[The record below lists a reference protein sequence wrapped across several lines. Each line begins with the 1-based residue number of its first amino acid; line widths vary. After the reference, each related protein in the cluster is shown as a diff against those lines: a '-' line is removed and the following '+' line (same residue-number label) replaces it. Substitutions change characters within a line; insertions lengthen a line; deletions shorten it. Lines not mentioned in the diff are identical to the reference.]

1 MPKSKRKKIL
11 ICYADA
17 GGGHKSVA
25 TALNIELSK
34 NEEFDVAMVNIA
46 KDYGSYLTRRFDIYY
61 KILTA
66 HFPYIWEKVCVKFPT
81 YFPSVAK
88 YLYEPIIWHLSKKS
102 FRKFVKEN
110 PADIYIST
118 IHLYNAGLSNVKR
131 KSGKNYK
138 LITVITD
145 IAYIPYFWINQ
156 YHDKIIFPTKE
167 AFLHSKNLLKN
178 IDNSKIDVLG
188 LPISKDYYG
197 NNFTSIVEKDPK
209 RKLNILIT
217 IGGEGLGE
225 AFELCKILDSKL
237 SGISIQVAAGKNQK
251 LVDEISLSKWKNSV
265 TSFGWVPG
273 LREKYDWADLVIM
286 KAGPT
291 TIWECIVLDKPMIIF
306 DYIKGQEDGNVDFA
320 VNYGRAKYLRNFEEI
335 AEKLSGN
342 DFENISKS
350 FPKGRFYSESLA
362 QTNWSKEIGSI
373 ISKE

>member
-1 MPKSKRKKIL
+1 MTNMKKKKIL

-25 TALNIELSK
+25 TALSAELSK
-34 NEEFDVAMVNIA
+34 NPEFEVEMVNIA
-46 KDYGSYLTRRFDIYY
+46 KDYGSFLTKRFDIYY

-66 HFPYIWEKVCVKFPT
+66 HFPYFWEKICVKFPT

-88 YLYEPIIWHLSKKS
+88 YVYEPIIWQLSKKS
-102 FRKFVKEN
+102 FKKFVAQN

-131 KSGKNYK
+131 KTGKNYK
-138 LITVITD
+138 LITVVTD

-167 AFLHSKNLLKN
+167 AFMHSKNLIKN
-178 IDNSKIDVLG
+178 IDSSKIDILG

-197 NNFTSIVEKDPK
+197 KDFQSNVVKDPK
-209 RKLNILIT
+209 RKLNILVT

-225 AFELCKILDSKL
+225 AYELCGILDENLK
-237 SGISIQVAAGKNQK
+237 GISIQVAAGKNQK
-251 LVDEISLSKWKNSV
+251 LVEEIAGTKWNNNISA
-265 TSFGWVPG
+265 FGWVPG
-273 LREKYDWADLVIM
+273 LREKYDWADIVIM

-291 TIWECIVLDKPMIIF
+291 SIWECIVLDKPMIIF

-320 VNYGRAKYLRNFEEI
+320 INYGRAKYLRDFELI
-335 AEKLSGN
+335 AETLQDIHYKN
-342 DFENISKS
+342 IENKFS
-350 FPKGRFYSESLA
+350 KGRFYSKSLA
-362 QTNWSKEIGSI
+362 QTNWGKEIGTI
-373 ISKE
+373 ISKS